1 MRVNKKELKRII
13 QEEYQ
18 KVLEEYISEQEGGPV
33 QVHHTT
39 DAELDQVADIVRD
52 VVGKGGGLHDL
63 KKPLEAEGFDV
74 QATSQFVMVKTP
86 EGTIAIASANNVELS
101 GDEQLIDTK
110 FGEVEGQLAVGRIN
124 QGVEE
129 KFDHATEMDEAGRYH
144 QGQET
149 PSDDPRV
156 AEMRAAVSQLGE
168 LQFDSLEDDA
178 QSYVD
183 DAVRNVSKAIDEIL
197 YQREVGNI

>member
-18 KVLEEYISEQEGGPV
+18 KVLEEYISEQEGGLV
-33 QVHHTT
+33 HVHHTT

-63 KKPLEAEGFDV
+63 KKPLEAEAFDV
-74 QATSQFVMVKTP
+74 QATSQFVLVKTP
-86 EGTIAIASANNVELS
+86 PNGTIAIASANNVELS
-101 GDEQLIDTK
+101 GDEKLIDTK
-110 FGEVEGQLAVGRIN
+110 YGQLAVGRIN

-129 KFDHATEMDEAGRYH
+129 KFDHAAKMDEAEEGRYS
-144 QGQET
+144 QVPGEK
-149 PSDDPRV
+149 SDDPRV

-183 DAVRNVSKAIDEIL
+183 DAVRNLSKAIDEIL